1 MVADVVSETR
11 DFEVVQ
17 DAIGIIDG
25 GLSTL
30 QHREI
35 VSAAEVTDL
44 LLDLRSLL
52 AGVSSPLSDI
62 EDPLVPDIG
71 ASLPT

>member
-1 MVADVVSETR
+1 MVADVVSDTR
-11 DFEVVQ
+11 DFEIVQ

-52 AGVSSPLSDI
+52 GGLS
-62 EDPLVPDIG
+62 ESQPELEAPLVN
-71 ASLPT
+71 